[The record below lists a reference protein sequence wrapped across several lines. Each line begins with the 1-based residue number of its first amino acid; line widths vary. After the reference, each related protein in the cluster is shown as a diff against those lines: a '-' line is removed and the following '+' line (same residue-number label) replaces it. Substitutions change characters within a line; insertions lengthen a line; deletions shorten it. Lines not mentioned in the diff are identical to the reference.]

1 MNFYLFLEIWV
12 KNIGKNIN
20 LNLSGEYSQK
30 LLDHAKK
37 STEGTGD
44 LIGNKIADKNK
55 RVPENTQQNH
65 SDPVIN
71 DHDKEIPKQR

>member
-1 MNFYLFLEIWV
+1 MNFYLLLEIWV

-44 LIGNKIADKNK
+44 LIGNKIADNK
-55 RVPENTQQNH
+55 IR
-65 SDPVIN
+65 D
-71 DHDKEIPKQR
+71 